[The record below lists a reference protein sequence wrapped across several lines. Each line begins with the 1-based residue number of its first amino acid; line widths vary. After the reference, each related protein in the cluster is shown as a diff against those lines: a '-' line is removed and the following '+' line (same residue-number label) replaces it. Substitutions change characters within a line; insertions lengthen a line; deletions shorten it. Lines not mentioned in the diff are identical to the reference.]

1 MQRKQR
7 EDQKKQLRLQMV
19 KERDKINKEE
29 IELDI
34 ESPKHLVTIGQQTT
48 DRGIPSKKD
57 LEKQENEKV
66 HQAMLNAKMGSKGG
80 LKKQVPGIALDEIK
94 NQNTVHNSA

>member
-34 ESPKHLVTIGQQTT
+34 ESPKHLVTIG
-48 DRGIPSKKD
+48 
-57 LEKQENEKV
+57 
-66 HQAMLNAKMGSKGG
+66 
-80 LKKQVPGIALDEIK
+80 
-94 NQNTVHNSA
+94 